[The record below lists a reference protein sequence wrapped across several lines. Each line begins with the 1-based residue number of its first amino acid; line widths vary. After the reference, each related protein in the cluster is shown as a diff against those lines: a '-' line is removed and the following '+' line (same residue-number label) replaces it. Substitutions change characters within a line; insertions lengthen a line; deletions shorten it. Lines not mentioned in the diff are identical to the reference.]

1 MEDFGE
7 ILKNAREAKQID
19 IETVEAET
27 TIARQYIIALE
38 EENLSVFPGEAY
50 LVGFLRNYALFL
62 ELDAE
67 RIVSLYKAKKLQEM
81 PTPEALLRK
90 SRPRYLLPVICA
102 IAVLLLLAGCFCVYW
117 FVLRKPSSVDTG
129 KTVISDKG
137 PAQYTLSDIPLEKR
151 LYAGDEIVVPMGEAE
166 PVILTVENTLSL
178 LSLKAPS
185 GVLFVDLGEE
195 LELDIDGKSGNEI
208 VVFVSDISRT
218 DASLGAE
225 VRMFLKN
232 PDSVPLKVDESA
244 IPTESAEKEQYVV
257 ILQDTRAYPFTVNFS
272 YRAGCVFRYQTDRDE
287 PIEDYYTHGDILTAQ
302 AKNRIRLWVSNIGAV
317 KLQILADGRT
327 YDLEIGKAGRVVAE
341 DIKWIRDVDGMYKL
355 VVAELD

>member
-102 IAVLLLLAGCFCVYW
+102 ISVLLLLAGCCF
-117 FVLRKPSSVDTG
+117 F
-129 KTVISDKG
+129 
-137 PAQYTLSDIPLEKR
+137 
-151 LYAGDEIVVPMGEAE
+151 
-166 PVILTVENTLSL
+166 
-178 LSLKAPS
+178 
-185 GVLFVDLGEE
+185 
-195 LELDIDGKSGNEI
+195 
-208 VVFVSDISRT
+208 
-218 DASLGAE
+218 
-225 VRMFLKN
+225 
-232 PDSVPLKVDESA
+232 
-244 IPTESAEKEQYVV
+244 
-257 ILQDTRAYPFTVNFS
+257 
-272 YRAGCVFRYQTDRDE
+272 
-287 PIEDYYTHGDILTAQ
+287 
-302 AKNRIRLWVSNIGAV
+302 
-317 KLQILADGRT
+317 
-327 YDLEIGKAGRVVAE
+327 
-341 DIKWIRDVDGMYKL
+341 
-355 VVAELD
+355 

>member
-102 IAVLLLLAGCFCVYW
+102 W

-208 VVFVSDISRT
+208 VVFVSDISRS

-287 PIEDYYTHGDILTAQ
+287 PIEDYYTNGDILTAQ